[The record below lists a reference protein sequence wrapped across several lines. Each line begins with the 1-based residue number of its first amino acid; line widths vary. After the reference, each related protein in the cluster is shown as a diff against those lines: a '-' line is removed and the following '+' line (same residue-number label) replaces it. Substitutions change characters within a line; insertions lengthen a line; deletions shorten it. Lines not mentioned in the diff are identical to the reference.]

1 MKKTLSR
8 SLSLLLAVVLA
19 VSLALP
25 AAAADPITLDRTE
38 ATIAPK
44 DSITLTATLSSEY
57 ANKSITWK
65 SSNPTVAE
73 VSNTN
78 SKKQTATITAKAEG
92 YASITATVT
101 DSANSQQI
109 ALCKV
114 TVAKSKVTSLTLDP
128 AGPEVLPIGK
138 TRTLTA
144 KANYSNGTTGTVDV
158 TWSSTNTAVAAVSK
172 KGEVTAV
179 AEGTATIMALYQ
191 DSSNDSAV
199 SATYQVTVSK
209 TATTSKDDVLALSA
223 TTVNTNAGLFV
234 ESAVKAPAVT
244 VKNGTTDVTEAYNI
258 TYLWTDASKKELGKD
273 ATLLLQPTTQADL
286 LLTCTVTAASKTDST
301 QILTGTCTYGV
312 KVYPSTSLGGVHSV
326 AEGAVTLNKL
336 MDLENKVSVI
346 DQLIKGDDTGMA
358 QPIAGLT
365 HVVFDTNT
373 ITGSDVGTLSA
384 KNGSEYYASTTA
396 DGDHLA
402 DVTFTPLKKGTFAIN
417 FLAYGDKVYYGR
429 LEVLVDDAA
438 VTPPTADNDVRQC
451 DSTGFTFAGSDFYR
465 DSDTDPVAA
474 VVFGKPSAGHLLRNL
489 SHGIGTADDG
499 DKYYTN
505 SASQGDYHVSTLSYL
520 PDAGYMGQATIPVTY
535 ITAAGIETT
544 GVIKVSVS
552 TKTDSAQFKDVT
564 RSNVGTWAA
573 DAVDFAYHFGLVS
586 GVSKTEFA
594 PNSPM
599 TRAQLV
605 TVLYRAAGS
614 PSVTVSTNF
623 EDLDVGSYY
632 YSAVVWAN
640 VNGIVNGTSDTT
652 FSPDSRLTRQQLAA
666 ILYRYARA
674 FGGDTSYTGNLSHF
688 TDRHQV
694 DSYATTP
701 MIWAVSHEIISGT
714 SDTTLSPLSTA
725 TRAQVVVILHRYL
738 TDRVTFSQRNP
749 EKSQKTTKNRPKPPR
764 TPRRFCCA
772 SA

>member
-25 AAAADPITLDRTE
+25 AAAANVDVTGVTLDKTSL
-38 ATIAPK
+38 TLAPK
-44 DSITLTATLSSEY
+44 DSYTLKATVTPDN
-57 ANKSITWK
+57 ATNQNVTWK
-65 SSNPTVAE
+65 TNKDKVATVSSKGV
-73 VSNTN
+73 V
-78 SKKQTATITAKAEG
+78 TAVGEG
-92 YASITATVT
+92 TASITVYTNDGNYSATC
-101 DSANSQQI
+101 N
-109 ALCKV
+109 V
-114 TVAKSKVTSLTLDP
+114 TVAKSTVTGLTIDP
-128 AGPEVLPIGK
+128 AGPETLPVGK
-138 TRTLTA
+138 TRTLVA
-144 KANYSNGTTGTVDV
+144 KATYSNGTTSTVDV
-158 TWSSTNTAVAAVSK
+158 TWSPTNAKIADVSSTGV
-172 KGEVTAV
+172 VTAV
-179 AEGTATIMALYQ
+179 AEGSSEIIGTYKYTDKDNKDALI
-191 DSSNDSAV
+191 
-199 SATYQVTVSK
+199 SATYKVTVSK
-209 TATTSKDDVLALSA
+209 SASTSKDDVLALSA

-346 DQLIKGDDTGMA
+346 DQLLKGDDTGMA

-373 ITGSDVGTLSA
+373 ITGSDAGTLSA

-438 VTPPTADNDVRQC
+438 VTPPTPGDDVRQC

-544 GVIKVSVS
+544 GVIKISVS

-688 TDRHQV
+688 TDRRQV
-694 DSYATTP
+694 DTYAVTP
-701 MIWAVSHEIISGT
+701 MTWAVSHEIISGT

-738 TDRVTFSQRNP
+738 TD
-749 EKSQKTTKNRPKPPR
+749 
-764 TPRRFCCA
+764 
-772 SA
+772 

>member
-25 AAAADPITLDRTE
+25 AAAASVAVTGVTLDKT
-38 ATIAPK
+38 TLTLAPK
-44 DSITLTATLSSEY
+44 DSYTLKATVKPDNATNQNL
-57 ANKSITWK
+57 TWK
-65 SSNPTVAE
+65 SNRPDVATVSSKGVVTA
-73 VSNTN
+73 VS
-78 SKKQTATITAKAEG
+78 EG
-92 YASITATVT
+92 TASILVTTNDGGYFASCDVTVT
-101 DSANSQQI
+101 
-109 ALCKV
+109 
-114 TVAKSKVTSLTLDP
+114 KSKVTSLTIDP

-138 TRTLTA
+138 TRTLIA
-144 KANYSNGTTGTVDV
+144 KGNYSNGTTGTVDV
-158 TWSSTNTAVAAVSK
+158 SWSSNDNAVATVDK
-172 KGEVTAV
+172 KGVVTAV
-179 AEGTATIMALYQ
+179 AEGTTTIFALYREGE
-191 DSSNDSAV
+191 DNNSAV

-209 TATTSKDDVLALSA
+209 SASTSKDDVLTLAA

-346 DQLIKGDDTGMA
+346 DQLVKGDDTGMA

-373 ITGSDVGTLSA
+373 ITGSDAGTLSA

-438 VTPPTADNDVRQC
+438 VTPPTADGDVRQC

-544 GVIKVSVS
+544 GVIKISVS

-688 TDRHQV
+688 TDRRQV
-694 DSYATTP
+694 DTYATTP

-738 TDRVTFSQRNP
+738 TD
-749 EKSQKTTKNRPKPPR
+749 
-764 TPRRFCCA
+764 
-772 SA
+772 

>member
-1 MKKTLSR
+1 M
-8 SLSLLLAVVLA
+8 
-19 VSLALP
+19 
-25 AAAADPITLDRTE
+25 
-38 ATIAPK
+38 
-44 DSITLTATLSSEY
+44 
-57 ANKSITWK
+57 
-65 SSNPTVAE
+65 
-73 VSNTN
+73 
-78 SKKQTATITAKAEG
+78 
-92 YASITATVT
+92 
-101 DSANSQQI
+101 
-109 ALCKV
+109 
-114 TVAKSKVTSLTLDP
+114 
-128 AGPEVLPIGK
+128 
-138 TRTLTA
+138 
-144 KANYSNGTTGTVDV
+144 
-158 TWSSTNTAVAAVSK
+158 
-172 KGEVTAV
+172 
-179 AEGTATIMALYQ
+179 
-191 DSSNDSAV
+191 
-199 SATYQVTVSK
+199 
-209 TATTSKDDVLALSA
+209 
-223 TTVNTNAGLFV
+223 
-234 ESAVKAPAVT
+234 KAPAVT
-244 VKNGTTDVTEAYNI
+244 VKNGSTDVTEAYNI

-346 DQLIKGDDTGMA
+346 DQLVKGDDTGMA

-373 ITGSDVGTLSA
+373 ITGSDAGTLSA

-438 VTPPTADNDVRQC
+438 VTPPTADDDVRQC

-465 DSDTDPVAA
+465 NSDTDPVAA

-674 FGGDTSYTGNLSHF
+674 FGGDTSYIGNLSHF

-738 TDRVTFSQRNP
+738 TD
-749 EKSQKTTKNRPKPPR
+749 
-764 TPRRFCCA
+764 
-772 SA
+772 

>member
-25 AAAADPITLDRTE
+25 AAAASVAVTGVTLDKT
-38 ATIAPK
+38 TLTLAPK
-44 DSITLTATLSSEY
+44 DSYTLKATVKPDNATNQNL
-57 ANKSITWK
+57 TWK
-65 SSNPTVAE
+65 SNKPAVATVSRKGEVTAVAE
-73 VSNTN
+73 G
-78 SKKQTATITAKAEG
+78 TATIT
-92 YASITATVT
+92 VT
-101 DSANSQQI
+101 TNDGDYMAI
-109 ALCKV
+109 CDV

-158 TWSSTNTAVAAVSK
+158 SWSSTNTAVAAVSK

-209 TATTSKDDVLALSA
+209 SATTSKDDVLALSA

-373 ITGSDVGTLSA
+373 ITGSDAGTLSA

-438 VTPPTADNDVRQC
+438 VTPPTANDDVRQC

-674 FGGDTSYTGNLSHF
+674 FGGDTSYIGNLSHF

-738 TDRVTFSQRNP
+738 TD
-749 EKSQKTTKNRPKPPR
+749 
-764 TPRRFCCA
+764 
-772 SA
+772 

>member
-25 AAAADPITLDRTE
+25 AAATFPITLDQSK

-57 ANKSITWK
+57 ANKSITWE
-65 SSNPTVAE
+65 SSDKTVAE

-92 YASITATVT
+92 YATITASVGNVKASC
-101 DSANSQQI
+101 D
-109 ALCKV
+109 V
-114 TVAKSKVTSLTLDP
+114 TVAKSTVTGLIIDP
-128 AGPEVLPIGK
+128 AGPETLPVGK
-138 TRTLTA
+138 TRTLVA
-144 KANYSNGTTGTVDV
+144 KATYSNGTTSTVDV
-158 TWSSTNTAVAAVSK
+158 TWSPTNAKIADVSSTGV
-172 KGEVTAV
+172 VTAV
-179 AEGTATIMALYQ
+179 AEGSSEIIGTYKYTDKDNKDALI
-191 DSSNDSAV
+191 
-199 SATYQVTVSK
+199 SATYKVTVSK
-209 TATTSKDDVLALSA
+209 SASTSKDDVLALSA

-346 DQLIKGDDTGMA
+346 DQLVKGDDTGMA

-373 ITGSDVGTLSA
+373 ITGSDAGTLSA

-438 VTPPTADNDVRQC
+438 VTPPTPGDDVRQC

-499 DKYYTN
+499 EKYYTN

-544 GVIKVSVS
+544 GVIKISVS

-738 TDRVTFSQRNP
+738 TD
-749 EKSQKTTKNRPKPPR
+749 
-764 TPRRFCCA
+764 
-772 SA
+772 

>member
-25 AAAADPITLDRTE
+25 AAATFPITLDQSK

-57 ANKSITWK
+57 ANKSITWE
-65 SSNPTVAE
+65 SSDKTVAE

-92 YASITATVT
+92 YATITASVGNVKASC
-101 DSANSQQI
+101 D
-109 ALCKV
+109 V
-114 TVAKSKVTSLTLDP
+114 TVAKSTVTGLIIDP
-128 AGPEVLPIGK
+128 AGPETLPVGK
-138 TRTLTA
+138 TRTLVA
-144 KANYSNGTTGTVDV
+144 KAIYSNGTTSTVDV
-158 TWSSTNTAVAAVSK
+158 TWSRTNANIADVSSE
-172 KGEVTAV
+172 GVVTAV
-179 AEGTATIMALYQ
+179 AEG
-191 DSSNDSAV
+191 SSEIIGTYKYTDKDNKNAFI
-199 SATYQVTVSK
+199 SATYKVTVSK

-373 ITGSDVGTLSA
+373 ITGSDAGTLSA

-429 LEVLVDDAA
+429 LEVLVDDSA
-438 VTPPTADNDVRQC
+438 VTPPTPGDDVRQC

-544 GVIKVSVS
+544 GVIKISVS

-688 TDRHQV
+688 TDRRQV
-694 DSYATTP
+694 DTYAVTP
-701 MIWAVSHEIISGT
+701 MTWAVSHEIISGT

-738 TDRVTFSQRNP
+738 TD
-749 EKSQKTTKNRPKPPR
+749 
-764 TPRRFCCA
+764 
-772 SA
+772 

>member
-8 SLSLLLAVVLA
+8 SLSLLLAIVLA

-25 AAAADPITLDRTE
+25 AAAASVAVTGVTLDKTSV
-38 ATIAPK
+38 TLAPK
-44 DSITLTATLSSEY
+44 DSITL
-57 ANKSITWK
+57 K
-65 SSNPTVAE
+65 
-73 VSNTN
+73 
-78 SKKQTATITAKAEG
+78 
-92 YASITATVT
+92 ATVQPDNAT
-101 DSANSQQI
+101 NQN
-109 ALCKV
+109 L
-114 TVAKSKVTSLTLDP
+114 
-128 AGPEVLPIGK
+128 
-138 TRTLTA
+138 
-144 KANYSNGTTGTVDV
+144 
-158 TWSSTNTAVAAVSK
+158 TWSSNREDVATVSS
-172 KGEVTAV
+172 KGVVTAV
-179 AEGTATIMALYQ
+179 AEGTTTITVKTKESGYSATCNVTVAKSTVTGLIIDPAGPETLPVGKTRTLVAKATYSNGTTSTVDVTWSPTNAKIADVSSTGVVTAVAEGSSEIIGTYKYTDKDNKDALI
-191 DSSNDSAV
+191 
-199 SATYQVTVSK
+199 SATYKVTVSK
-209 TATTSKDDVLALSA
+209 NATTSKNDVLALSA

-373 ITGSDVGTLSA
+373 ITGSDAGTLSA

-438 VTPPTADNDVRQC
+438 VTPPTPGDDVRQC

-499 DKYYTN
+499 EKYYTN

-535 ITAAGIETT
+535 ITAAGIKTT
-544 GVIKVSVS
+544 GVIKISVS

-688 TDRHQV
+688 TDRRQV
-694 DSYATTP
+694 DTYAVTP
-701 MIWAVSHEIISGT
+701 MTWAVSHEIISGT

-738 TDRVTFSQRNP
+738 TD
-749 EKSQKTTKNRPKPPR
+749 
-764 TPRRFCCA
+764 
-772 SA
+772 

>member
-25 AAAADPITLDRTE
+25 AAAASVAVTGVTLDKTSV
-38 ATIAPK
+38 TLAPK
-44 DSITLTATLSSEY
+44 DSITL
-57 ANKSITWK
+57 K
-65 SSNPTVAE
+65 
-73 VSNTN
+73 
-78 SKKQTATITAKAEG
+78 
-92 YASITATVT
+92 ATVQPDNAT
-101 DSANSQQI
+101 NQN
-109 ALCKV
+109 L
-114 TVAKSKVTSLTLDP
+114 
-128 AGPEVLPIGK
+128 
-138 TRTLTA
+138 
-144 KANYSNGTTGTVDV
+144 
-158 TWSSTNTAVAAVSK
+158 TWSSNREDVATVSS
-172 KGEVTAV
+172 KGVVTAV
-179 AEGTATIMALYQ
+179 AEGTTTITVKTKESGYSATCNVTVAKSTVTGLIIDPAGPETLPVGKTRTLVAKATYSNGTTSTVDVTWSPTNGKIADVSSTGVVTAVAEGSSEIIGTYKYTDKDNKDALI
-191 DSSNDSAV
+191 
-199 SATYQVTVSK
+199 SATYKVTVSK
-209 TATTSKDDVLALSA
+209 NATTSKDDVLALSA

-346 DQLIKGDDTGMA
+346 DQLVKGDDTGMA

-373 ITGSDVGTLSA
+373 ITGSDAGTLSA

-438 VTPPTADNDVRQC
+438 VTPPTPGDNVRQC

-544 GVIKVSVS
+544 GVIKISVS

-640 VNGIVNGTSDTT
+640 INGIVNGTSDTT

-674 FGGDTSYTGNLSHF
+674 FGGDTSYIGNLSHF

-738 TDRVTFSQRNP
+738 TD
-749 EKSQKTTKNRPKPPR
+749 
-764 TPRRFCCA
+764 
-772 SA
+772 

>member
-25 AAAADPITLDRTE
+25 AAAASVAVTGVTLDKTSV
-38 ATIAPK
+38 TLAPK
-44 DSITLTATLSSEY
+44 DSITL
-57 ANKSITWK
+57 K
-65 SSNPTVAE
+65 
-73 VSNTN
+73 
-78 SKKQTATITAKAEG
+78 
-92 YASITATVT
+92 ATVQPDNAT
-101 DSANSQQI
+101 NQN
-109 ALCKV
+109 L
-114 TVAKSKVTSLTLDP
+114 
-128 AGPEVLPIGK
+128 
-138 TRTLTA
+138 
-144 KANYSNGTTGTVDV
+144 
-158 TWSSTNTAVAAVSK
+158 TWSSNREDVATVSS
-172 KGEVTAV
+172 KGVVTAV
-179 AEGTATIMALYQ
+179 AEGTTTITVKTKESGYSATCNVTVAKSTVTGLTIDPAGPEILPVGKTRTLVAKATYSNGTTSTVDVTWSPTNAKIADVSSTGVVTAVAEGSSEIIGTYKYTDKDNKDALI
-191 DSSNDSAV
+191 
-199 SATYQVTVSK
+199 SATYKVTVSK
-209 TATTSKDDVLALSA
+209 NATTSKDDVLALSA

-384 KNGSEYYASTTA
+384 KNGSEYYASATT

-438 VTPPTADNDVRQC
+438 VTPPTPGDDVRQC

-465 DSDTDPVAA
+465 NSDTDPVAA

-674 FGGDTSYTGNLSHF
+674 FGGDTSYIGNLSHF

-738 TDRVTFSQRNP
+738 TD
-749 EKSQKTTKNRPKPPR
+749 
-764 TPRRFCCA
+764 
-772 SA
+772 

>member
-19 VSLALP
+19 VSLTLP
-25 AAAADPITLDRTE
+25 AAAASVAVTGVTLDKT
-38 ATIAPK
+38 TLTLAPK
-44 DSITLTATLSSEY
+44 DSYTLKATVKPDNATNQNL
-57 ANKSITWK
+57 TWK
-65 SSNPTVAE
+65 SNRPDVATVSSKGVVTA
-73 VSNTN
+73 VS
-78 SKKQTATITAKAEG
+78 EG
-92 YASITATVT
+92 TASILVT
-101 DSANSQQI
+101 TNDGGYFAS
-109 ALCKV
+109 CDV
-114 TVAKSKVTSLTLDP
+114 TVAKSKVTSLTIDP

-138 TRTLTA
+138 TRTLIA
-144 KANYSNGTTGTVDV
+144 KGNYSNGTTGTVDV
-158 TWSSTNTAVAAVSK
+158 SWSSNDNAVATVDK
-172 KGEVTAV
+172 KGVVTAV
-179 AEGTATIMALYQ
+179 AEGTTTIFALYREGE
-191 DSSNDSAV
+191 DNNSAV

-209 TATTSKDDVLALSA
+209 SASTSKDDVLALSA

-346 DQLIKGDDTGMA
+346 DQLLKGDDTGMA

-373 ITGSDVGTLSA
+373 ITGSDAGTLSA

-438 VTPPTADNDVRQC
+438 VTPPTADGDVRQC

-544 GVIKVSVS
+544 GVIKISVS

-674 FGGDTSYTGNLSHF
+674 FGGDTSYIGNLSHF

-701 MIWAVSHEIISGT
+701 MTWAVSHEIISGT

-738 TDRVTFSQRNP
+738 TD
-749 EKSQKTTKNRPKPPR
+749 
-764 TPRRFCCA
+764 
-772 SA
+772 

>member
-25 AAAADPITLDRTE
+25 AAAASVAVTGVTLDKTSV
-38 ATIAPK
+38 TLAPK
-44 DSITLTATLSSEY
+44 DSITL
-57 ANKSITWK
+57 K
-65 SSNPTVAE
+65 
-73 VSNTN
+73 
-78 SKKQTATITAKAEG
+78 
-92 YASITATVT
+92 ATVQPDNAT
-101 DSANSQQI
+101 NQD
-109 ALCKV
+109 L
-114 TVAKSKVTSLTLDP
+114 
-128 AGPEVLPIGK
+128 
-138 TRTLTA
+138 
-144 KANYSNGTTGTVDV
+144 
-158 TWSSTNTAVAAVSK
+158 TWSSNREDVATVSS
-172 KGEVTAV
+172 KGVVTAV
-179 AEGTATIMALYQ
+179 AEGTTTITVKTKESGYSATCNVTVAKSTVTGLTIDPAGPEILPVGKTRTLVAKATYSNGTTSTV
-191 DSSNDSAV
+191 DVTWSRTNANIADVSSEGVVTAV
-199 SATYQVTVSK
+199 AEGSSEIIGTYKYTDKDNKVAFISATYKVTVSK
-209 TATTSKDDVLALSA
+209 SATTSKDDVLALSA

-258 TYLWTDASKKELGKD
+258 TYLWTGASKKELGKD

-346 DQLIKGDDTGMA
+346 DQLVKGDDTGMA

-373 ITGSDVGTLSA
+373 ITGSDAGTLSA
-384 KNGSEYYASTTA
+384 KNGNEYYASTTA

-438 VTPPTADNDVRQC
+438 VTPPTADDDVRQC

-688 TDRHQV
+688 TDRRQV
-694 DSYATTP
+694 DTYAVTP
-701 MIWAVSHEIISGT
+701 MTWAVSHEIISGT

-738 TDRVTFSQRNP
+738 TD
-749 EKSQKTTKNRPKPPR
+749 
-764 TPRRFCCA
+764 
-772 SA
+772 

>member
-25 AAAADPITLDRTE
+25 AAAASVAVTGVTLDKT
-38 ATIAPK
+38 TLTLAPK
-44 DSITLTATLSSEY
+44 DSYTLKATVQPDNATNQNL
-57 ANKSITWK
+57 TWK
-65 SSNPTVAE
+65 SNRPDVATVSSKGVVTAVAE
-73 VSNTN
+73 G
-78 SKKQTATITAKAEG
+78 TATILVTTNDGG
-92 YASITATVT
+92 YFATC
-101 DSANSQQI
+101 D
-109 ALCKV
+109 V
-114 TVAKSKVTSLTLDP
+114 TVAKSKVTSLTIDP

-138 TRTLTA
+138 TRTLIA

-158 TWSSTNTAVAAVSK
+158 SWSSNDNAVATVDK
-172 KGEVTAV
+172 KGVVTAV
-179 AEGTATIMALYQ
+179 AEGTTTIIALYREGE
-191 DSSNDSAV
+191 DNNSAV

-209 TATTSKDDVLALSA
+209 NATTSKDDVLALSA

-346 DQLIKGDDTGMA
+346 DQLVKGDDTGMA

-373 ITGSDVGTLSA
+373 ITGSDAGTLSA

-438 VTPPTADNDVRQC
+438 VTPPTADDDVRQC

-544 GVIKVSVS
+544 GVIKISVS

-674 FGGDTSYTGNLSHF
+674 FGGDTSYIGNLSHF

-694 DSYATTP
+694 DSYAITP

-738 TDRVTFSQRNP
+738 TD
-749 EKSQKTTKNRPKPPR
+749 
-764 TPRRFCCA
+764 
-772 SA
+772 

>member
-25 AAAADPITLDRTE
+25 AAAASVAVTGVTLDKT
-38 ATIAPK
+38 TLTLAPK
-44 DSITLTATLSSEY
+44 DSYTLKATVKPDNATNQNL
-57 ANKSITWK
+57 TWK
-65 SSNPTVAE
+65 SNRPDVATVSSKGVVTA
-73 VSNTN
+73 VS
-78 SKKQTATITAKAEG
+78 EG
-92 YASITATVT
+92 TASILVT
-101 DSANSQQI
+101 TNDGGYFAS
-109 ALCKV
+109 CDV
-114 TVAKSKVTSLTLDP
+114 TVAKSKVTSLTIDP

-138 TRTLTA
+138 TRTLIA
-144 KANYSNGTTGTVDV
+144 KGNYSNGTTGTVDV
-158 TWSSTNTAVAAVSK
+158 SWSSNDNAVATVDK
-172 KGEVTAV
+172 KGVVTAV
-179 AEGTATIMALYQ
+179 AEGTTTIFALYREGE
-191 DSSNDSAV
+191 DNNSAV

-209 TATTSKDDVLALSA
+209 SASTSKDDVLTLAA

-346 DQLIKGDDTGMA
+346 DQLVKGDDTGMA

-373 ITGSDVGTLSA
+373 ITGSDAGTLSA

-438 VTPPTADNDVRQC
+438 VTPPTADGDVRQC

-544 GVIKVSVS
+544 GVIKISVS

-674 FGGDTSYTGNLSHF
+674 FGGDTSYIGNLSHF

-738 TDRVTFSQRNP
+738 TD
-749 EKSQKTTKNRPKPPR
+749 
-764 TPRRFCCA
+764 
-772 SA
+772 

>member
-25 AAAADPITLDRTE
+25 AAAASVAVTGVTLDKTSV
-38 ATIAPK
+38 TLAPK
-44 DSITLTATLSSEY
+44 DSITL
-57 ANKSITWK
+57 K
-65 SSNPTVAE
+65 
-73 VSNTN
+73 
-78 SKKQTATITAKAEG
+78 
-92 YASITATVT
+92 ATVQPDNAT
-101 DSANSQQI
+101 NQN
-109 ALCKV
+109 L
-114 TVAKSKVTSLTLDP
+114 
-128 AGPEVLPIGK
+128 
-138 TRTLTA
+138 
-144 KANYSNGTTGTVDV
+144 
-158 TWSSTNTAVAAVSK
+158 TWSSNREDVATVSS
-172 KGEVTAV
+172 KGVVTAV
-179 AEGTATIMALYQ
+179 AEGTTTITVKTKESGYSATCNVTVAKSTVTGLTIDPAGPEILPVGKTRTLVAKATYSNGTTSTV
-191 DSSNDSAV
+191 DVTWSRTNANIADVSSEGVVTAV
-199 SATYQVTVSK
+199 AEGSSEIIGTYKYTDKDNKNAFISATYKVTVSK
-209 TATTSKDDVLALSA
+209 NATTSKDDVLALSA

-346 DQLIKGDDTGMA
+346 DQLVKGDDTGMA

-373 ITGSDVGTLSA
+373 ITGSDAGTLSA

-438 VTPPTADNDVRQC
+438 VTPPTADGDVRQC

-674 FGGDTSYTGNLSHF
+674 FGGDTSYIGNLSHF
-688 TDRHQV
+688 TDRRQV
-694 DSYATTP
+694 DTYAVTP
-701 MIWAVSHEIISGT
+701 MTWAVSHEIISGT

-738 TDRVTFSQRNP
+738 TD
-749 EKSQKTTKNRPKPPR
+749 
-764 TPRRFCCA
+764 
-772 SA
+772 

>member
-25 AAAADPITLDRTE
+25 AAATNVDVTGVTLDKTSL
-38 ATIAPK
+38 TLAPK
-44 DSITLTATLSSEY
+44 DSYTL
-57 ANKSITWK
+57 K
-65 SSNPTVAE
+65 
-73 VSNTN
+73 
-78 SKKQTATITAKAEG
+78 ATITPDNATNQNVTWKTNKDKVATVSSKGVVTAVGEG
-92 YASITATVT
+92 TASITVYTNDGNYSATC
-101 DSANSQQI
+101 N
-109 ALCKV
+109 V
-114 TVAKSKVTSLTLDP
+114 TVAKSTVTGLIIDP
-128 AGPEVLPIGK
+128 AGPETLPVGK
-138 TRTLTA
+138 TRTLVA
-144 KANYSNGTTGTVDV
+144 KATYSNGTTSTVDV
-158 TWSSTNTAVAAVSK
+158 TWSPTNAKIADVSSTGV
-172 KGEVTAV
+172 VTAV
-179 AEGTATIMALYQ
+179 AEGSSEIIGTYKYTDKDNKDALI
-191 DSSNDSAV
+191 
-199 SATYQVTVSK
+199 SATYKVTVSK
-209 TATTSKDDVLALSA
+209 SASTSKDDVLALSA

-346 DQLIKGDDTGMA
+346 DQLVKGDDTGMA

-373 ITGSDVGTLSA
+373 ITGSDAGTLSA

-438 VTPPTADNDVRQC
+438 VTPPTPGDDVRQC

-499 DKYYTN
+499 EKYYTN

-544 GVIKVSVS
+544 GVIKISVS

-738 TDRVTFSQRNP
+738 TD
-749 EKSQKTTKNRPKPPR
+749 
-764 TPRRFCCA
+764 
-772 SA
+772 

>member
-25 AAAADPITLDRTE
+25 AAAASVAVTGVTLDKT
-38 ATIAPK
+38 TLTLAPK
-44 DSITLTATLSSEY
+44 DSYTLKATVKPDNATNQNL
-57 ANKSITWK
+57 TWK
-65 SSNPTVAE
+65 SNRPDVATVSSKGVVTA
-73 VSNTN
+73 VS
-78 SKKQTATITAKAEG
+78 EG
-92 YASITATVT
+92 TASILVT
-101 DSANSQQI
+101 TNDGGYFAS
-109 ALCKV
+109 CDV
-114 TVAKSKVTSLTLDP
+114 TVAKSKVTSLTIDP

-138 TRTLTA
+138 TRTLIA
-144 KANYSNGTTGTVDV
+144 KGNYSNGTTGTVDV
-158 TWSSTNTAVAAVSK
+158 SWSSNDNAVATVDK
-172 KGEVTAV
+172 KGVVTAV
-179 AEGTATIMALYQ
+179 AEGTTTIFALYREGE
-191 DSSNDSAV
+191 DNNSAV

-209 TATTSKDDVLALSA
+209 SASTSKDDVLALSA

-346 DQLIKGDDTGMA
+346 DQLVKGDDTGMA

-373 ITGSDVGTLSA
+373 ITGSDAGTLSA

-438 VTPPTADNDVRQC
+438 VTPPTDDDVRQC

-674 FGGDTSYTGNLSHF
+674 FGGDTSYIGNLSHF

-738 TDRVTFSQRNP
+738 TD
-749 EKSQKTTKNRPKPPR
+749 
-764 TPRRFCCA
+764 
-772 SA
+772 

>member
-25 AAAADPITLDRTE
+25 AAAASVAVTGVTLDKTSV
-38 ATIAPK
+38 TLAPK
-44 DSITLTATLSSEY
+44 DSITLKAIVQPDNATNQDL
-57 ANKSITWK
+57 
-65 SSNPTVAE
+65 
-73 VSNTN
+73 
-78 SKKQTATITAKAEG
+78 
-92 YASITATVT
+92 
-101 DSANSQQI
+101 
-109 ALCKV
+109 
-114 TVAKSKVTSLTLDP
+114 
-128 AGPEVLPIGK
+128 
-138 TRTLTA
+138 
-144 KANYSNGTTGTVDV
+144 
-158 TWSSTNTAVAAVSK
+158 TWSSNREDVATVSS
-172 KGEVTAV
+172 KGVVTAV
-179 AEGTATIMALYQ
+179 AEGTTTITVKTKESGYSATCNVTVAKSTVTGLTIDPAGPEILPVGKTRTLVAKATYSNGTTSTV
-191 DSSNDSAV
+191 DVTWSRTNANIADVSSEGVVTAV
-199 SATYQVTVSK
+199 AEGSSEIIGTYKYTDKDNKNAFISATYKVTVSK
-209 TATTSKDDVLALSA
+209 NATTSKDDVLALSA

-234 ESAVKAPAVT
+234 ESAMKAPAVT

-373 ITGSDVGTLSA
+373 ITGSDAGTLSA
-384 KNGSEYYASTTA
+384 KNGNEYYASATA

-429 LEVLVDDAA
+429 LEVLVDDTA
-438 VTPPTADNDVRQC
+438 VTPPTPGDDVRQC

-688 TDRHQV
+688 TDRRQV
-694 DSYATTP
+694 DTYAVTP
-701 MIWAVSHEIISGT
+701 MTWAVSHEIISGT

-738 TDRVTFSQRNP
+738 TD
-749 EKSQKTTKNRPKPPR
+749 
-764 TPRRFCCA
+764 
-772 SA
+772 

>member
-25 AAAADPITLDRTE
+25 AAAADPISLDQTE
-38 ATIAPK
+38 VTIAPK

-65 SSNPTVAE
+65 SSNTTVAE
-73 VSNTN
+73 ISNTN

-92 YASITATVT
+92 YASITATIT
-101 DSANSQQI
+101 DNKSEQI

-144 KANYSNGTTGTVDV
+144 KANYSNGTTGAVDV

-172 KGEVTAV
+172 KGKVTAV

-209 TATTSKDDVLALSA
+209 NATTSKNDVLALSA

-244 VKNGTTDVTEAYNI
+244 VKNGTTDVTKAYNI
-258 TYLWTDASKKELGKD
+258 TYLWADASKKELGKG

-336 MDLENKVSVI
+336 MDLQNKVSVI

-384 KNGSEYYASTTA
+384 KNGNEYYASATT

-417 FLAYGDKVYYGR
+417 FLAYGDKLYYGR

-438 VTPPTADNDVRQC
+438 VTPPTPGDNVRQC

-465 DSDTDPVAA
+465 NSDTDPVAA

-489 SHGIGTADDG
+489 SHGIGTAADG
-499 DKYYTN
+499 EKYYTN

-674 FGGDTSYTGNLSHF
+674 FGGDTSYIGNLSHF

-738 TDRVTFSQRNP
+738 TD
-749 EKSQKTTKNRPKPPR
+749 
-764 TPRRFCCA
+764 
-772 SA
+772 

>member
-25 AAAADPITLDRTE
+25 AAAASVAVTGVTLDKTSV
-38 ATIAPK
+38 TLAPK
-44 DSITLTATLSSEY
+44 DSITL
-57 ANKSITWK
+57 K
-65 SSNPTVAE
+65 
-73 VSNTN
+73 
-78 SKKQTATITAKAEG
+78 
-92 YASITATVT
+92 ATVQPDNAT
-101 DSANSQQI
+101 NQN
-109 ALCKV
+109 L
-114 TVAKSKVTSLTLDP
+114 
-128 AGPEVLPIGK
+128 
-138 TRTLTA
+138 
-144 KANYSNGTTGTVDV
+144 
-158 TWSSTNTAVAAVSK
+158 TWSSNREDVATVSS
-172 KGEVTAV
+172 KGVVTAV
-179 AEGTATIMALYQ
+179 AEGTTTITVKTKESGYSATCNVTVAKSTVTGLTIDPAGPEILPVGKTRTLVAKATYSNGTTSTV
-191 DSSNDSAV
+191 DVTWSRTNANIADVSSEGVVTAV
-199 SATYQVTVSK
+199 AEGSSEIIGTYKYTDKDNKNAFISATYKVTVSK
-209 TATTSKDDVLALSA
+209 NATTSKDDVLALSA

-346 DQLIKGDDTGMA
+346 DQLVKGDDTGMA

-373 ITGSDVGTLSA
+373 ITGSNAGTLSA

-429 LEVLVDDAA
+429 LEVLVDDTA
-438 VTPPTADNDVRQC
+438 VTPPTPGDDVRQC

-640 VNGIVNGTSDTT
+640 INGIVNGTSDTT

-674 FGGDTSYTGNLSHF
+674 FGGDTSYIGNLSHF

-738 TDRVTFSQRNP
+738 TD
-749 EKSQKTTKNRPKPPR
+749 
-764 TPRRFCCA
+764 
-772 SA
+772 

>member
-25 AAAADPITLDRTE
+25 AAAASVAVTGVTLDKTSV
-38 ATIAPK
+38 TLAPK
-44 DSITLTATLSSEY
+44 DSITL
-57 ANKSITWK
+57 K
-65 SSNPTVAE
+65 
-73 VSNTN
+73 
-78 SKKQTATITAKAEG
+78 
-92 YASITATVT
+92 ATVQPDNAT
-101 DSANSQQI
+101 NQN
-109 ALCKV
+109 L
-114 TVAKSKVTSLTLDP
+114 
-128 AGPEVLPIGK
+128 
-138 TRTLTA
+138 
-144 KANYSNGTTGTVDV
+144 
-158 TWSSTNTAVAAVSK
+158 TWSSNREDVATVSS
-172 KGEVTAV
+172 KGVVTAV
-179 AEGTATIMALYQ
+179 AEGTTTITVKTKESGYSATCNVTVAKSTVTGLTIDPAGPEILPVGKTRTLVAKATYSNGTTSTV
-191 DSSNDSAV
+191 DVTWSRTNANIADVSSEGVVTAV
-199 SATYQVTVSK
+199 AEGSSEIIGTYKYTDKDNKNAFISATYKVTVSK
-209 TATTSKDDVLALSA
+209 NATTSKDDVLALSA

-346 DQLIKGDDTGMA
+346 DQLVKGDDTGMA

-373 ITGSDVGTLSA
+373 ITGSDAGTLSA

-438 VTPPTADNDVRQC
+438 VTPPTADGDVRQC

-499 DKYYTN
+499 EKYYTN

-520 PDAGYMGQATIPVTY
+520 PDADYMGQATIPVTY

-544 GVIKVSVS
+544 GVIKISVS

-674 FGGDTSYTGNLSHF
+674 FGGDTSYIGNLSHF

-738 TDRVTFSQRNP
+738 TD
-749 EKSQKTTKNRPKPPR
+749 
-764 TPRRFCCA
+764 
-772 SA
+772 

>member
-25 AAAADPITLDRTE
+25 AAATFPITLDQSK

-57 ANKSITWK
+57 ANKSITWE
-65 SSNPTVAE
+65 SSDKTVAE

-92 YASITATVT
+92 YATITASVGNVKASC
-101 DSANSQQI
+101 D
-109 ALCKV
+109 V
-114 TVAKSKVTSLTLDP
+114 TVAKSTVTGLTIDP
-128 AGPEVLPIGK
+128 AGPEILPVGK
-138 TRTLTA
+138 TRTLVA
-144 KANYSNGTTGTVDV
+144 KATYSNGTTSTVDV
-158 TWSSTNTAVAAVSK
+158 TWSRTNANIADVSSE
-172 KGEVTAV
+172 GVVTAV
-179 AEGTATIMALYQ
+179 AEG
-191 DSSNDSAV
+191 SSEIIGTYKYTDKDNKVAFI
-199 SATYQVTVSK
+199 SATYKVTVSK
-209 TATTSKDDVLALSA
+209 NATTSKNDVLALSA

-346 DQLIKGDDTGMA
+346 DQLVKGDDTGMA

-373 ITGSDVGTLSA
+373 ITGSDAGTLSA

-438 VTPPTADNDVRQC
+438 VTPPTANDDVRQC

-738 TDRVTFSQRNP
+738 TD
-749 EKSQKTTKNRPKPPR
+749 
-764 TPRRFCCA
+764 
-772 SA
+772 

>member
-25 AAAADPITLDRTE
+25 AAAASVAVTGVTLDKTSV
-38 ATIAPK
+38 TLAPK
-44 DSITLTATLSSEY
+44 DSITL
-57 ANKSITWK
+57 K
-65 SSNPTVAE
+65 
-73 VSNTN
+73 
-78 SKKQTATITAKAEG
+78 
-92 YASITATVT
+92 ATVQPDNAT
-101 DSANSQQI
+101 NQD
-109 ALCKV
+109 L
-114 TVAKSKVTSLTLDP
+114 
-128 AGPEVLPIGK
+128 
-138 TRTLTA
+138 
-144 KANYSNGTTGTVDV
+144 
-158 TWSSTNTAVAAVSK
+158 TWSSNREDVATVSS
-172 KGEVTAV
+172 KGVVTAV
-179 AEGTATIMALYQ
+179 AEGTTTITVKTKESGYSATCNVTVAKSTVTGLTIDPAGPEILPVGKTRTLVAKATYSNGTTSTVDVTWSPTNAKIADVSSTGVVTAVAEGSSEIIGTYKYTDKDNKDALI
-191 DSSNDSAV
+191 
-199 SATYQVTVSK
+199 SATYKVTVSK
-209 TATTSKDDVLALSA
+209 SASTSKDDVLALSA

-384 KNGSEYYASTTA
+384 KNGNEYYASTTA

-429 LEVLVDDAA
+429 LEVLVDDTA
-438 VTPPTADNDVRQC
+438 VTPPTPGDDVRQC

-544 GVIKVSVS
+544 GVIKISVS

-666 ILYRYARA
+666 ILYRYARS
-674 FGGDTSYTGNLSHF
+674 FGGDTSYIGNLSHF

-694 DSYATTP
+694 DSYTTTP

-738 TDRVTFSQRNP
+738 TD
-749 EKSQKTTKNRPKPPR
+749 
-764 TPRRFCCA
+764 
-772 SA
+772 

>member
-114 TVAKSKVTSLTLDP
+114 TVAKSKVTSLTIDP
-128 AGPEVLPIGK
+128 AGPEILPIGK

-158 TWSSTNTAVAAVSK
+158 NWSSTNTAVAAVSK

-209 TATTSKDDVLALSA
+209 TATTSKDDVLTLSA
-223 TTVNTNAGLFV
+223 TTMNTNAGLFV

-346 DQLIKGDDTGMA
+346 DQLVKGDDTGMA

-373 ITGSDVGTLSA
+373 ITGSDAGTLSA

-438 VTPPTADNDVRQC
+438 VTPPTADDDVRQC

-738 TDRVTFSQRNP
+738 TD
-749 EKSQKTTKNRPKPPR
+749 
-764 TPRRFCCA
+764 
-772 SA
+772 

>member
-19 VSLALP
+19 VSLTLP

-78 SKKQTATITAKAEG
+78 SKKQTSTITAKAEG

-114 TVAKSKVTSLTLDP
+114 TVAKSKVTSLTLNP
-128 AGPEVLPIGK
+128 AGPEILPIGK

-158 TWSSTNTAVAAVSK
+158 TWYSTNTAVAAVSK

-336 MDLENKVSVI
+336 MDLENKISVI
-346 DQLIKGDDTGMA
+346 DQLVKGDDTGMA

-373 ITGSDVGTLSA
+373 ITGSDAGTLSA
-384 KNGSEYYASTTA
+384 KNGSEYYASATA

-438 VTPPTADNDVRQC
+438 VTPPTADDDVHQC

-738 TDRVTFSQRNP
+738 TD
-749 EKSQKTTKNRPKPPR
+749 
-764 TPRRFCCA
+764 
-772 SA
+772 

>member
-114 TVAKSKVTSLTLDP
+114 TVAKSKVTSLTIDP

-138 TRTLTA
+138 TRTLIA
-144 KANYSNGTTGTVDV
+144 KGNYSNGTTGTVDV
-158 TWSSTNTAVAAVSK
+158 SWSSNDNAVATVDK
-172 KGEVTAV
+172 KGVVTAV
-179 AEGTATIMALYQ
+179 AEGTTTIFALYQ
-191 DSSNDSAV
+191 ENGDSNSAV

-223 TTVNTNAGLFV
+223 TTMNTNAGLFV

-346 DQLIKGDDTGMA
+346 DQLVKGDDTGMA

-373 ITGSDVGTLSA
+373 ITGSDAGTLSA
-384 KNGSEYYASTTA
+384 KNGNEYYASTTA

-438 VTPPTADNDVRQC
+438 VTPPTPGDDVRQC

-544 GVIKVSVS
+544 GVIKISVS

-688 TDRHQV
+688 TDRRQV
-694 DSYATTP
+694 DTYAVTP
-701 MIWAVSHEIISGT
+701 MTWAVSHEIISGT

-738 TDRVTFSQRNP
+738 TD
-749 EKSQKTTKNRPKPPR
+749 
-764 TPRRFCCA
+764 
-772 SA
+772 

>member
-8 SLSLLLAVVLA
+8 SLSLLLTVVLA

-25 AAAADPITLDRTE
+25 AAAASVAVTGVTLDKTSV
-38 ATIAPK
+38 TLAPK
-44 DSITLTATLSSEY
+44 DSITLKATVKPDNATNQNLTWDSNKESVATISRKGVVTAVSEG
-57 ANKSITWK
+57 
-65 SSNPTVAE
+65 
-73 VSNTN
+73 
-78 SKKQTATITAKAEG
+78 TATIT
-92 YASITATVT
+92 VT
-101 DSANSQQI
+101 TDDGKYRAI
-109 ALCKV
+109 CDV
-114 TVAKSKVTSLTLDP
+114 TVAKSTVTGLTIDP
-128 AGPEVLPIGK
+128 AGPEILPVGK
-138 TRTLTA
+138 TRTLVA
-144 KANYSNGTTGTVDV
+144 KATYSNGTTSAVDV
-158 TWSSTNTAVAAVSK
+158 TWSPTNAKIADVSSTGV
-172 KGEVTAV
+172 VTAV
-179 AEGTATIMALYQ
+179 AEG
-191 DSSNDSAV
+191 SSEIIGTYKYTDKDNKVAFI
-199 SATYQVTVSK
+199 SATYKVTVSK
-209 TATTSKDDVLALSA
+209 SATTSKDDVLALSA

-346 DQLIKGDDTGMA
+346 DQLVKGDDTGMA

-373 ITGSDVGTLSA
+373 ITGSDAGTLSA

-438 VTPPTADNDVRQC
+438 VTPPTPGDDVRQC

-465 DSDTDPVAA
+465 NSDTDPVAA

-544 GVIKVSVS
+544 GVIKISVS

-694 DSYATTP
+694 DTYATTP

-738 TDRVTFSQRNP
+738 TD
-749 EKSQKTTKNRPKPPR
+749 
-764 TPRRFCCA
+764 
-772 SA
+772 

>member
-19 VSLALP
+19 VSLTLP

-144 KANYSNGTTGTVDV
+144 KANYSNGTTGAVDV

-172 KGEVTAV
+172 KGKVTAV

-346 DQLIKGDDTGMA
+346 DQLVKGDDTGMA

-373 ITGSDVGTLSA
+373 ITGSDAGTLSA
-384 KNGSEYYASTTA
+384 KNGSEYYASATA

-438 VTPPTADNDVRQC
+438 VTPPTADDDVRQC

-674 FGGDTSYTGNLSHF
+674 FGGDTSYTGNLNHF

-738 TDRVTFSQRNP
+738 TD
-749 EKSQKTTKNRPKPPR
+749 
-764 TPRRFCCA
+764 
-772 SA
+772 

>member
-25 AAAADPITLDRTE
+25 AAAASVAVTGVTLDKT
-38 ATIAPK
+38 TLTLAPK
-44 DSITLTATLSSEY
+44 DSYTLKATVKPDNATNQNL
-57 ANKSITWK
+57 TWK
-65 SSNPTVAE
+65 SNKPAVATVSRKGEVTAVAE
-73 VSNTN
+73 G
-78 SKKQTATITAKAEG
+78 TATIT
-92 YASITATVT
+92 VT
-101 DSANSQQI
+101 TNDGDYMAI
-109 ALCKV
+109 CDV
-114 TVAKSKVTSLTLDP
+114 TVAKSKVTSLTLNP
-128 AGPEVLPIGK
+128 AGPEILPIGK

-191 DSSNDSAV
+191 NSNNDSAV

-209 TATTSKDDVLALSA
+209 NATTSKDDVLALSA

-346 DQLIKGDDTGMA
+346 DQLVKGDDTGMA

-429 LEVLVDDAA
+429 LEVLVDDTA
-438 VTPPTADNDVRQC
+438 VTPPTPGDDVRQC

-499 DKYYTN
+499 EKYYTN

-544 GVIKVSVS
+544 GVIKISVS

-674 FGGDTSYTGNLSHF
+674 FGGDTSYIGNLSHF

-738 TDRVTFSQRNP
+738 TD
-749 EKSQKTTKNRPKPPR
+749 
-764 TPRRFCCA
+764 
-772 SA
+772 

>member
-114 TVAKSKVTSLTLDP
+114 TVAKSKVTSLTIDP

-138 TRTLTA
+138 TRTLIA
-144 KANYSNGTTGTVDV
+144 KGNYSNGTTGTVDV
-158 TWSSTNTAVAAVSK
+158 SWSSNNNAVATVDK
-172 KGEVTAV
+172 KGVVTAV
-179 AEGTATIMALYQ
+179 AEGTTTIFALYREGE
-191 DSSNDSAV
+191 DNNSAV

-346 DQLIKGDDTGMA
+346 DQLVKGDDTGMA
-358 QPIAGLT
+358 RPIAGLT

-373 ITGSDVGTLSA
+373 ITGSDAGTLSA

-438 VTPPTADNDVRQC
+438 VTPPTADDDVRQC

-465 DSDTDPVAA
+465 NSDTDPVAA

-499 DKYYTN
+499 EKYYTN

-688 TDRHQV
+688 TDRRQV
-694 DSYATTP
+694 DTYAVTP
-701 MIWAVSHEIISGT
+701 MTWAVSHEIISGT

-738 TDRVTFSQRNP
+738 TD
-749 EKSQKTTKNRPKPPR
+749 
-764 TPRRFCCA
+764 
-772 SA
+772 

>member
-25 AAAADPITLDRTE
+25 AAAASVAVTGVTLDKT
-38 ATIAPK
+38 TLTLAPK
-44 DSITLTATLSSEY
+44 DSYTLKATVKPDNATNQNL
-57 ANKSITWK
+57 TWK
-65 SSNPTVAE
+65 SNRPDVATVSSKGVVTA
-73 VSNTN
+73 VS
-78 SKKQTATITAKAEG
+78 EG
-92 YASITATVT
+92 TASILVT
-101 DSANSQQI
+101 TNDGGYFAS
-109 ALCKV
+109 CDV
-114 TVAKSKVTSLTLDP
+114 TVAKSKVTSLTIDP

-138 TRTLTA
+138 TRTLIA
-144 KANYSNGTTGTVDV
+144 KGNYSNGTTGTVDV
-158 TWSSTNTAVAAVSK
+158 SWSSNDNAVATVDK
-172 KGEVTAV
+172 KGVVTAV
-179 AEGTATIMALYQ
+179 AEGTTTIFALYREGE
-191 DSSNDSAV
+191 DNNSAV

-209 TATTSKDDVLALSA
+209 SASTSKDDVLALSA

-336 MDLENKVSVI
+336 MDLQNKVSVI

-373 ITGSDVGTLSA
+373 ITGSDAGTLSA

-429 LEVLVDDAA
+429 LEVLVDDSA
-438 VTPPTADNDVRQC
+438 VTPPTPGDDVRQC

-544 GVIKVSVS
+544 GVIKFSVS

-666 ILYRYARA
+666 ILYRYARS
-674 FGGDTSYTGNLSHF
+674 FGGDTSYIGNLSHF

-738 TDRVTFSQRNP
+738 TD
-749 EKSQKTTKNRPKPPR
+749 
-764 TPRRFCCA
+764 
-772 SA
+772 

>member
-19 VSLALP
+19 VSLTLP

-78 SKKQTATITAKAEG
+78 SKKQNATITAKAEG

-144 KANYSNGTTGTVDV
+144 KANYSNGTTGAVDV

-346 DQLIKGDDTGMA
+346 DQLVKGDDTGMA

-438 VTPPTADNDVRQC
+438 VTPPTPGDDVRQC

-688 TDRHQV
+688 TDRRQV
-694 DSYATTP
+694 DTYAVTP
-701 MIWAVSHEIISGT
+701 MTWAVSHEIISGT

-738 TDRVTFSQRNP
+738 TD
-749 EKSQKTTKNRPKPPR
+749 
-764 TPRRFCCA
+764 
-772 SA
+772 

>member
-25 AAAADPITLDRTE
+25 AAAASVAVTGVTLDKTSV
-38 ATIAPK
+38 TLAPK
-44 DSITLTATLSSEY
+44 DSITL
-57 ANKSITWK
+57 K
-65 SSNPTVAE
+65 
-73 VSNTN
+73 
-78 SKKQTATITAKAEG
+78 
-92 YASITATVT
+92 ATVQPDNAT
-101 DSANSQQI
+101 NQD
-109 ALCKV
+109 L
-114 TVAKSKVTSLTLDP
+114 
-128 AGPEVLPIGK
+128 
-138 TRTLTA
+138 
-144 KANYSNGTTGTVDV
+144 
-158 TWSSTNTAVAAVSK
+158 TWSSNREDVATVSS
-172 KGEVTAV
+172 KGVVTAV
-179 AEGTATIMALYQ
+179 AEGTTTITVKTKESGYSATCNVTVAKSTVTGLIIDPAGPETLPVGKTRTLVAKATYSNGTTSTVDVTWSPTNAKIADVSSTGVVTAVAEGSSEIIGTYKYTDKDNKDALI
-191 DSSNDSAV
+191 
-199 SATYQVTVSK
+199 SATYKVTVSK
-209 TATTSKDDVLALSA
+209 SASTSKDDVLALSA

-258 TYLWTDASKKELGKD
+258 TYLWADASKKELGKD

-346 DQLIKGDDTGMA
+346 DQLVKGDDTGMA

-373 ITGSDVGTLSA
+373 ITGSDAGTLSA

-438 VTPPTADNDVRQC
+438 VTPPSTDDDVRQC

-499 DKYYTN
+499 EKYYTN

-544 GVIKVSVS
+544 GVIKISVS

-688 TDRHQV
+688 TDRRQV
-694 DSYATTP
+694 DTYAVTP

-738 TDRVTFSQRNP
+738 TD
-749 EKSQKTTKNRPKPPR
+749 
-764 TPRRFCCA
+764 
-772 SA
+772 

>member
-19 VSLALP
+19 VSLTLP

-144 KANYSNGTTGTVDV
+144 KANYSNGTTGAVDV

-172 KGEVTAV
+172 KGKVTAV

-209 TATTSKDDVLALSA
+209 NATTSKNDVLALSA

-346 DQLIKGDDTGMA
+346 DQLVKGDDTGMA

-384 KNGSEYYASTTA
+384 KNGNEYYTSATT

-438 VTPPTADNDVRQC
+438 VTPPTPGDNVRQC

-499 DKYYTN
+499 EKYYTN

-544 GVIKVSVS
+544 GVIKISVS

-688 TDRHQV
+688 TDRRQV
-694 DSYATTP
+694 DTYAVTP
-701 MIWAVSHEIISGT
+701 MTWAVSHEIISGT

-738 TDRVTFSQRNP
+738 TD
-749 EKSQKTTKNRPKPPR
+749 
-764 TPRRFCCA
+764 
-772 SA
+772 

>member
-25 AAAADPITLDRTE
+25 AAAASVAVTGVTLDKTSV
-38 ATIAPK
+38 TLAPK
-44 DSITLTATLSSEY
+44 DSITL
-57 ANKSITWK
+57 K
-65 SSNPTVAE
+65 
-73 VSNTN
+73 
-78 SKKQTATITAKAEG
+78 
-92 YASITATVT
+92 ATVQPDNAT
-101 DSANSQQI
+101 NQN
-109 ALCKV
+109 L
-114 TVAKSKVTSLTLDP
+114 
-128 AGPEVLPIGK
+128 
-138 TRTLTA
+138 
-144 KANYSNGTTGTVDV
+144 
-158 TWSSTNTAVAAVSK
+158 TWSSNREDVATVSS
-172 KGEVTAV
+172 KGVVTAV
-179 AEGTATIMALYQ
+179 AEGTTTITVKTKESGYSATCNVTVAKSTVTGLTIDPAGPEILPVGKTRTLVAKATYSNGTTSTV
-191 DSSNDSAV
+191 DVTWSRTNANIADVSSEGVVTAV
-199 SATYQVTVSK
+199 AEGSSEIIGTYKYTDKDNKNAFISATYKVTVSK
-209 TATTSKDDVLALSA
+209 NATTSKDDVLALSA

-373 ITGSDVGTLSA
+373 ITGSDAGTLSA
-384 KNGSEYYASTTA
+384 KNGSEYYASITA

-438 VTPPTADNDVRQC
+438 VTPPTADDDVRQC

-544 GVIKVSVS
+544 GVIKISVS

-674 FGGDTSYTGNLSHF
+674 FGGDTSYIGNLSHF

-738 TDRVTFSQRNP
+738 TD
-749 EKSQKTTKNRPKPPR
+749 
-764 TPRRFCCA
+764 
-772 SA
+772 

>member
-158 TWSSTNTAVAAVSK
+158 SWSSTNTAVAAVSK

-191 DSSNDSAV
+191 GSNNDSAV

-209 TATTSKDDVLALSA
+209 NATTSKDDVLALSA

-244 VKNGTTDVTEAYNI
+244 VKNGTTDVTKAYNI

-346 DQLIKGDDTGMA
+346 DQLVKGDDTGMA

-373 ITGSDVGTLSA
+373 ITGSDAGTLSA

-438 VTPPTADNDVRQC
+438 VTPPTADDDVRQC

-605 TVLYRAAGS
+605 TVLYRAVGS

-738 TDRVTFSQRNP
+738 TD
-749 EKSQKTTKNRPKPPR
+749 
-764 TPRRFCCA
+764 
-772 SA
+772 

>member
-25 AAAADPITLDRTE
+25 AAAASVAVTGVTLDKT
-38 ATIAPK
+38 TLTLAPK
-44 DSITLTATLSSEY
+44 DSYTLKATVKPDNATNQNL
-57 ANKSITWK
+57 TWK
-65 SSNPTVAE
+65 SNRPDVATVSSKGVVTA
-73 VSNTN
+73 VS
-78 SKKQTATITAKAEG
+78 EG
-92 YASITATVT
+92 TASILVT
-101 DSANSQQI
+101 TNDGGYFAS
-109 ALCKV
+109 CDV
-114 TVAKSKVTSLTLDP
+114 TVAKSKVTSLTIDP

-138 TRTLTA
+138 TCTLIA
-144 KANYSNGTTGTVDV
+144 KGNYSNGTTGTVDV
-158 TWSSTNTAVAAVSK
+158 SWSSNDNAVATVDK
-172 KGEVTAV
+172 KGVVTAV
-179 AEGTATIMALYQ
+179 AEGTTTIFALYREGE
-191 DSSNDSAV
+191 DNNSAV

-209 TATTSKDDVLALSA
+209 SASTSKDDVLTLAA

-346 DQLIKGDDTGMA
+346 DQLVKGDDTGMA

-373 ITGSDVGTLSA
+373 ITGSDAGTLSA

-438 VTPPTADNDVRQC
+438 VTPPTPGDDVRQC

-505 SASQGDYHVSTLSYL
+505 SASEGDCHVSTLGYL

-544 GVIKVSVS
+544 GVIKISVS

-674 FGGDTSYTGNLSHF
+674 FGGDTSYIGNLSHF

-701 MIWAVSHEIISGT
+701 MIWAVSHEIIPGT

-738 TDRVTFSQRNP
+738 TD
-749 EKSQKTTKNRPKPPR
+749 
-764 TPRRFCCA
+764 
-772 SA
+772 

>member
-25 AAAADPITLDRTE
+25 AAAASVAVTGVTLDKTSV
-38 ATIAPK
+38 TLAPK
-44 DSITLTATLSSEY
+44 DSITL
-57 ANKSITWK
+57 K
-65 SSNPTVAE
+65 
-73 VSNTN
+73 
-78 SKKQTATITAKAEG
+78 
-92 YASITATVT
+92 ATVQPDNAT
-101 DSANSQQI
+101 NQD
-109 ALCKV
+109 L
-114 TVAKSKVTSLTLDP
+114 
-128 AGPEVLPIGK
+128 
-138 TRTLTA
+138 
-144 KANYSNGTTGTVDV
+144 
-158 TWSSTNTAVAAVSK
+158 TWSSNREDVATVSS
-172 KGEVTAV
+172 KGVVTAV
-179 AEGTATIMALYQ
+179 AEGTTTITVKTKESGYSATCNVTVAKSTVTGLTIDPAGPEILPVGKTRTLVAKATYSNGTTSTVDVTWSRTNANIADVSSTGVVTAVAEGSSEIIGTYKYTDKDNKDALI
-191 DSSNDSAV
+191 
-199 SATYQVTVSK
+199 SATYKVTVSK
-209 TATTSKDDVLALSA
+209 SASTSKDDVLALSA

-346 DQLIKGDDTGMA
+346 DQLVKGDDTGMA

-365 HVVFDTNT
+365 HVVFDTHT
-373 ITGSDVGTLSA
+373 ITGSDAGTLSA

-438 VTPPTADNDVRQC
+438 VTPPTADDDVRQC

-544 GVIKVSVS
+544 GVIKISVS

-688 TDRHQV
+688 TDRRQV
-694 DSYATTP
+694 DTYAVTP
-701 MIWAVSHEIISGT
+701 MTWAVSHEIISGT

-738 TDRVTFSQRNP
+738 TD
-749 EKSQKTTKNRPKPPR
+749 
-764 TPRRFCCA
+764 
-772 SA
+772 

>member
-8 SLSLLLAVVLA
+8 SLSLLLAIVLA
-19 VSLALP
+19 VSLTLP
-25 AAAADPITLDRTE
+25 AAATNVDVTGVTLDKTSL
-38 ATIAPK
+38 TLAPK
-44 DSITLTATLSSEY
+44 DSYTLKATVTPDN
-57 ANKSITWK
+57 ATNQNVTWK
-65 SSNPTVAE
+65 TNKDKVATVSSKGV
-73 VSNTN
+73 V
-78 SKKQTATITAKAEG
+78 TAVGEG
-92 YASITATVT
+92 TASITVYTNDGNYSATC
-101 DSANSQQI
+101 N
-109 ALCKV
+109 V
-114 TVAKSKVTSLTLDP
+114 TVAKSTVTGLTIDP
-128 AGPEVLPIGK
+128 AGPETLPVGK
-138 TRTLTA
+138 TRTLVA
-144 KANYSNGTTGTVDV
+144 KATYSNGTTSTVDV
-158 TWSSTNTAVAAVSK
+158 TWSPTNAKIADVSSTGV
-172 KGEVTAV
+172 VTAV
-179 AEGTATIMALYQ
+179 AEG
-191 DSSNDSAV
+191 SSEIIGTYKYTDKDNKAAFI
-199 SATYQVTVSK
+199 SATYKVTVSK
-209 TATTSKDDVLALSA
+209 NATTSKDDVLALSA
-223 TTVNTNAGLFV
+223 TTVNANAGLFV

-244 VKNGTTDVTEAYNI
+244 VKNGSTDVTEAYNI

-346 DQLIKGDDTGMA
+346 DQLLKGDDTGMA

-373 ITGSDVGTLSA
+373 ITGSDAGTLSA

-438 VTPPTADNDVRQC
+438 VTPPTADGDVRQC

-544 GVIKVSVS
+544 GVIKISVS

-640 VNGIVNGTSDTT
+640 INGIVNGTSDTT

-674 FGGDTSYTGNLSHF
+674 FGGDTSYIGNLSHF

-738 TDRVTFSQRNP
+738 TD
-749 EKSQKTTKNRPKPPR
+749 
-764 TPRRFCCA
+764 
-772 SA
+772 

>member
-25 AAAADPITLDRTE
+25 AAAASVAVTGVTLDKTSV
-38 ATIAPK
+38 TLAPK
-44 DSITLTATLSSEY
+44 DSITL
-57 ANKSITWK
+57 K
-65 SSNPTVAE
+65 
-73 VSNTN
+73 
-78 SKKQTATITAKAEG
+78 
-92 YASITATVT
+92 ATVQPDNAT
-101 DSANSQQI
+101 NQN
-109 ALCKV
+109 L
-114 TVAKSKVTSLTLDP
+114 
-128 AGPEVLPIGK
+128 
-138 TRTLTA
+138 
-144 KANYSNGTTGTVDV
+144 
-158 TWSSTNTAVAAVSK
+158 TWSSNREDVATVSS
-172 KGEVTAV
+172 KGVVTAV
-179 AEGTATIMALYQ
+179 AEGTTTITVKTKESGYSATCNVTVAKSTVTGLTIDPAGPEILPVGKTRTLVAKATYSNGTTSTV
-191 DSSNDSAV
+191 DVTWSRTNANIADVSSEGVVTAV
-199 SATYQVTVSK
+199 AEGSSEIIGTYKYTDKDNKNAFISATYKVTVSK
-209 TATTSKDDVLALSA
+209 NATTSKDDVLALSA

-346 DQLIKGDDTGMA
+346 DQLVKGDDTGMA

-373 ITGSDVGTLSA
+373 ITGSDAGTLSA

-438 VTPPTADNDVRQC
+438 VTPPTPGDDVRQC

-499 DKYYTN
+499 EKYYTN

-544 GVIKVSVS
+544 GVIKISVS

-674 FGGDTSYTGNLSHF
+674 FGGDTSYIGNLSHF
-688 TDRHQV
+688 TDRRQV
-694 DSYATTP
+694 DTYAVTP
-701 MIWAVSHEIISGT
+701 MTWAVSHEIISGT

-738 TDRVTFSQRNP
+738 TD
-749 EKSQKTTKNRPKPPR
+749 
-764 TPRRFCCA
+764 
-772 SA
+772 